1 MTNDNNSSG
10 FSRRKILGG
19 LGTIGIASAGAGLGT
34 TAFFSDRTTFRN
46 NHLEA
51 GELDLAVKYHFFAD
65 QGIAGELDETGVVN
79 KSYADE
85 NGVHAKASY
94 ELGDI
99 KPGDTGQLKFCF
111 SIVDNPS
118 YLWACGVLTDET
130 AGKGGELLAD
140 YIDATLQYC
149 DKDGEPIEDGIIA
162 EGTFREILAALN
174 AGVALNA
181 DADPEQDIA
190 NRTCYD
196 GSEDHESFEEPC
208 LCIDWELPVRSL
220 TESERENNDIQTSQ
234 LKFDLDFTA
243 EQCRHNDG
251 TNNPCVTV
259 EPPECDQ
266 TVVDGESIQA
276 AIDEAEPGDTI
287 CVEAGTY
294 EEALTVDIE
303 DLTLF
308 GANGNTPGASAARGA
323 ESTIIGSVSVG
334 ANEDGVTING
344 FRIEGLTTLRGL
356 DAVFENNVVR
366 RESGAGVSTQ
376 SSAPVRP
383 NSFTI
388 ENNDV
393 SVGGQ
398 GLQLD
403 GNSQTQSL
411 AVLNNLLQ
419 NNGRAIQTFGS
430 LHDGLIANDGG
441 SITGNTVTENGDGVR
456 LAGGGFVVSSNMIT
470 DNNTYGIRPG
480 AGSISLTGLEITGND
495 IEDNSA
501 NGIQVD
507 GGADIEDVTI
517 NENNIT
523 GNEPFGVNNETGVL
537 LDATNNWWGDADGPS
552 GEGPGSGD
560 AVSED
565 VDFTPFA
572 TTPF

>member
-1 MTNDNNSSG
+1 M
-10 FSRRKILGG
+10 
-19 LGTIGIASAGAGLGT
+19 
-34 TAFFSDRTTFRN
+34 
-46 NHLEA
+46 
-51 GELDLAVKYHFFAD
+51 
-65 QGIAGELDETGVVN
+65 
-79 KSYADE
+79 
-85 NGVHAKASY
+85 
-94 ELGDI
+94 
-99 KPGDTGQLKFCF
+99 
-111 SIVDNPS
+111 
-118 YLWACGVLTDET
+118 
-130 AGKGGELLAD
+130 
-140 YIDATLQYC
+140 
-149 DKDGEPIEDGIIA
+149 
-162 EGTFREILAALN
+162 
-174 AGVALNA
+174 
-181 DADPEQDIA
+181 
-190 NRTCYD
+190 
-196 GSEDHESFEEPC
+196 
-208 LCIDWELPVRSL
+208 
-220 TESERENNDIQTSQ
+220 
-234 LKFDLDFTA
+234 
-243 EQCRHNDG
+243 
-251 TNNPCVTV
+251 
-259 EPPECDQ
+259 
-266 TVVDGESIQA
+266 
-276 AIDEAEPGDTI
+276 
-287 CVEAGTY
+287 
-294 EEALTVDIE
+294 
-303 DLTLF
+303 
-308 GANGNTPGASAARGA
+308 GNIPGASAARGA
-323 ESTIIGSVSVG
+323 ESIIIGSVSVG

-344 FRIEGLTTLRGL
+344 FRIEGSTSLRGL
-356 DAVFENNVVR
+356 DVVFENNVVR